1 MWGTLSHFQIFS
13 PKSMQQ
19 ELTIGKLN
27 FRTISAKS
35 SFLSLTWD
43 CPAAK
48 WLQTK
53 HRLVVWNSMRMAT
66 APLFPVAPPMPVFTV
81 STATSL

>member
-1 MWGTLSHFQIFS
+1 MFIS
-13 PKSMQQ
+13 KNKRQ

-27 FRTISAKS
+27 FRAISTKS
-35 SFLSLTWD
+35 SFLSLTCD

-53 HRLVVWNSMRMAT
+53 QRLVVWNSIRIAT
-66 APLFPVAPPMPVFTV
+66 APLFPVAPPIPVFTV